1 MGNSSGIGPS
11 VKKKI
16 IKKKGDENV
25 QKQLTEKK
33 LSNADTDVAKKINA
47 STKSTDEQFVKKPAA
62 TMNNKVKSDANKGSV
77 KPKISGETKKKKLIR
92 KEKGGRRTRMSGSNT
107 RSTSIQL

>member
-1 MGNSSGIGPS
+1 M
-11 VKKKI
+11 
-16 IKKKGDENV
+16 
-25 QKQLTEKK
+25 TEKK

-47 STKSTDEQFVKKPAA
+47 STKSTDEQSVKKPAA